1 MTTNSFIHL
10 DYPSSHPGAE
20 RLERMA
26 QAARRVVKKMSVSRG
41 LAALLLVAVAA
52 TLFLVTDLLVDTWTD
67 GHLMIAWVLTWVL
80 GIAALA
86 LLAPAARLL
95 VARMGQAL
103 DTWSRNLA
111 NRRADERLWALASK
125 DPRVMADIRAA
136 MLREEVALDAGK
148 GQVSVTNAMGNTGT
162 SGGGQSP
169 KQEQGAGKDQ
179 AALDINASEFVSAL
193 IASRGLRPEV
203 AARLSRLSR
212 RIWNE

>member
-125 DPRVMADIRAA
+125 DPRVMADMRAA